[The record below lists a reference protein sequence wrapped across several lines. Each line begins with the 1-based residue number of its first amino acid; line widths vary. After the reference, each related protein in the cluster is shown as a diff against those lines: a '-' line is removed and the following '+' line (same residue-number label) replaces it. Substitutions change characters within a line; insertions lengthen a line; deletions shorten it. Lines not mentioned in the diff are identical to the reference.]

1 MAAGV
6 LERAAVAAAALMV
19 LAAPGAFRSTSWG
32 KDLTP
37 GQYDVD
43 SRAGPRR
50 SLDVVVEEPRPPLT
64 AIETEGRGEH
74 RNCRSA
80 TVGDLQGASKVIPP
94 EQPCEH

>member
-6 LERAAVAAAALMV
+6 LERAAAAALMV
-19 LAAPGAFRSTSWG
+19 LAAPDAFRSTSWG

-50 SLDVVVEEPRPPLT
+50 SPDVVVEEPRPPLT

-80 TVGDLQGASKVIPP
+80 TVGDLQGASKVTPP